1 MGYEIGISVK
11 EMHLLFLCDC
21 VESNR
26 NQDTTNLPFR
36 LHFGLKASFGQ
47 CRFGTSTS
55 LWSGKQ
61 CSRSWAEGVVP
72 LVHAEVVD

>member
-1 MGYEIGISVK
+1 MTCFPRAVYFEKFKPAELEDSSAHILPLELV
-11 EMHLLFLCDC
+11 
-21 VESNR
+21 
-26 NQDTTNLPFR
+26 NLP
-36 LHFGLKASFGQ
+36 LLSCLGL
-47 CRFGTSTS
+47 TS